1 MKTGAALVLGLLWGG
16 CAAHST
22 PRRPENAPKFFPVVG
37 TPSDFKTRPGT
48 YEGYNVIAC
57 WDHACTGIIGSGSRW
72 PPGMEREPGYSDAT
86 YQASFQTFRADLVS
100 ALKAEVTSYDTSG
113 LSRRCGSTA
122 DGIETVVWMHNW
134 RELDAAVKAAGQ
146 FLNRRQLKERISIC
160 VSAHSE
166 DELL

>member
-1 MKTGAALVLGLLWGG
+1 MKTGTALVLGLLWGG

-134 RELDAAVKAAGQ
+134 RELDVAVRAAGQ
-146 FLNRRQLKERISIC
+146 FLNRCQLKERISIC